1 MVKKAQRSDQSRL
14 WLIDG
19 RAGPSNS
26 PSYEAR
32 IAAGAATAPFG
43 TPTTVR
49 APDPSSYGSFIAIDQ
64 IPGETGDPTID
75 TTGYYDPGAVSKMLE
90 IGRGGCQADLQIHMG
105 ACEDPQDFNQGWSK
119 VLVLK
124 GARPTQW
131 GTDALGALEPGDRAP
146 VIETVPW
153 QGEDIYELV
162 HLTYAEGA
170 ATILDLEVIAIEVC
184 DPKTCGEC
192 GLSTSGCDHVLAT
205 ALAGAASPGILA
217 QVIYSSDGG
226 GTWADTIISTLAAAE
241 DPSDATCVS
250 PNYVVVSN
258 DSDSLHFAAV
268 ADILAGTDVWTE
280 VATGFVA
287 AGSPNAIVSANS
299 RATFIAGDLGYV
311 YKTENPENGVTV
323 LTDGSVTA
331 QNLTDIDA
339 LDDQAI
345 VAVGEANAVIFS
357 VDGETFAAV
366 TGPAP
371 AVVLNAVAMKS
382 EDEWWV
388 GTADGRLYY
397 TLDQGSNWTE
407 SSFSGAGAG
416 EVRAIIWKDETVG
429 YFSHDTVDPAGRIF
443 RTIDGGF
450 SWDRD
455 GRDSLPANDQVTA
468 LAVCEDQNK
477 VFGGGLGDDGSD
489 GIIIKG
495 SGS

>member
-1 MVKKAQRSDQSRL
+1 MTKKAQKSDQSRL

-26 PSYEAR
+26 PTYEAR

-49 APDPSSYGSFIAIDQ
+49 APDPNSYGSFITIDQ

-75 TTGYYDPGAVSKMLE
+75 TTGYYPVGAVSKMLE

-105 ACEDPQDFNQGWSK
+105 ACEDPQDFNEGWSK

-131 GTDALGALEPGDRAP
+131 GTDALGALEPGDRAA

-153 QGEDIYELV
+153 QGEDIFELV
-162 HLTYAEGA
+162 HLTFAEGA
-170 ATILDLEVIAIEVC
+170 ATILDLEVVAIEVC

-205 ALAGAASPGILA
+205 AIAGAASPGVLA
-217 QVIYSSDGG
+217 QVIYSADSG
-226 GTWADTIISTLAAAE
+226 GTWADTVISTLAATE
-241 DPSDATCVS
+241 DPSDATCIS

-258 DSDSLHFAAV
+258 DSDSLHFAPV
-268 ADILAGTDVWTE
+268 ADILAGTETWTE
-280 VATGFVA
+280 VTTGFVA

-299 RATFIAGDLGYV
+299 RASFIAGDGGYV
-311 YKTENPENGVTV
+311 YKTENPANGVTV
-323 LTDGSVTA
+323 LTDGSVTS
-331 QNLTDIDA
+331 QNLQDIDA
-339 LDDQAI
+339 IDDENI
-345 VAVGEANAVIFS
+345 VAVGAANAVIFAT
-357 VDGETFAAV
+357 DGATFASV
-366 TGPAP
+366 TGPAVG
-371 AVVLNAVAMKS
+371 VVLNAIAMKN

-388 GTADGRLYY
+388 GTAGGELFY
-397 TLDQGSNWTE
+397 TLDRGTSWTAVAFEGS
-407 SSFSGAGAG
+407 GAG
-416 EVRAIIWKDETVG
+416 EVRAIVWKDETVG
-429 YFSHDTVDPAGRIF
+429 YFSHDTAVPAGRIF

-450 SWDRD
+450 SWYRD
-455 GRDSLPANDQVTA
+455 GSDSLPANDQITA

-477 VFGGGLGDDGSD
+477 VFGGGLGDDGTD
-489 GIIIKG
+489 GIIVKG
-495 SGS
+495 AG